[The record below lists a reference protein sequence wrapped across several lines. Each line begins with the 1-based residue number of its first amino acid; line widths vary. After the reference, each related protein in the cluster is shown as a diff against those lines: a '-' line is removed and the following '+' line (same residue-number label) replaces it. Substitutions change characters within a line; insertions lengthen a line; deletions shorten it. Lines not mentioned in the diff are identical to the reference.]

1 MNIRLQQ
8 IVQQLQRD
16 RAGLENEIATTKLT
30 VSSLSLYIYDQ
41 MENTNT
47 NELLVYMTKGVY
59 HILHKTI

>member
-16 RAGLENEIATTKLT
+16 RAGLENEIATAKLT